1 MVDPKDQASQILNS
15 KLQELLTVVL
25 ERLTSED

>member
-1 MVDPKDQASQILNS
+1 MVDPQDQASQILNS

-25 ERLTSED
+25 ERLISED